1 MAVIKDTAF
10 ILSIQ
15 KHLAPELR
23 IRLLPGRGIAMAKTE
38 SEAQKNCL
46 RKKTGAVWK
55 AKDANEHP

>member
-23 IRLLPGRGIAMAKTE
+23 IRLLPGREIAMAKTVRSSEKLFKEEDWGRME
-38 SEAQKNCL
+38 SKRC
-46 RKKTGAVWK
+46 K
-55 AKDANEHP
+55 